1 MWELYYGGWIAPN
14 IYYLGNTGCVRVDG
28 LRIMGMSGIFK
39 SGDYHKG
46 ELSLSVVANANIL
59 GHYEKMPLDRSTM
72 RSIYHIRNYD
82 IMKIKQVR
90 SEPLLLS
97 KHLVLIPAPGRI
109 TNNNPIPRLALFN
122 ILPRRY
128 RSFTT
133 DETIFRPRNKNKYIG
148 FTTSP

>member
-1 MWELYYGGWIAPN
+1 MRPIAN
-14 IYYLGNTGCVRVDG
+14 V
-28 LRIMGMSGIFK
+28 S
-39 SGDYHKG
+39 
-46 ELSLSVVANANIL
+46 

-90 SEPLLLS
+90 SDPLLLS
-97 KHLVLIPAPGRI
+97 KHLVLMKASGRN

-128 RSFTT
+128 RSFTK
-133 DETIFRPRNKNKYIG
+133 DETIFRPRNKNKYIR